1 MTDLKRLVLDY
12 RSGELIVRCLYRS
25 KGDTNPGTV
34 RRRREVED
42 LVRTGLQDALRALE
56 GGDVELVGTSGFTQ
70 REDVLCTSRGFA
82 PDGIHKKPVKEKR

>member
-1 MTDLKRLVLDY
+1 MTSQLQRLVIDL
-12 RSGELIVRCLYRS
+12 RKEEMVLRVLYRS

-56 GGDVELVGTSGFTQ
+56 EDDVTMCGTSGFTQ
-70 REDVLCTSRGFA
+70 REDIISLPRPYERERAS
-82 PDGIHKKPVKEKR
+82 